1 MQAKWSNCGKLCQ
14 LNTASLVVL
23 LVMVDSVVP
32 LISDSLGILMQRQPK
47 ELDDILPGCFHRV
60 CAAHTHTHNHF
71 TALWTL
77 SGTTW
82 VSQYQKDETM
92 KVKPVWIYWS
102 KRQWVAVAST
112 GPYANLHLPQT
123 DNHTST
129 PPLSFY
135 RAMHYSAKHG
145 FAIACRLP
153 VCDVGGSG
161 PHRLKILETNC
172 TNN

>member
-47 ELDDILPGCFHRV
+47 ELDDIFFQVAFTGYVL
-60 CAAHTHTHNHF
+60 HTHTHNHF

-102 KRQWVAVAST
+102 KRQ
-112 GPYANLHLPQT
+112 
-123 DNHTST
+123 
-129 PPLSFY
+129 
-135 RAMHYSAKHG
+135 
-145 FAIACRLP
+145 
-153 VCDVGGSG
+153 
-161 PHRLKILETNC
+161 
-172 TNN
+172 